1 MKHALRMVLPL
12 LLAGLLLLTP
22 VATLAEATPAPLQTV
37 AQAYLAVLGAQTPY
51 TFCGEGV
58 SAQQTFSR
66 TVTEWSGYSFTDPY
80 TYKRFCLTDL
90 DADNLPEVILELSDA
105 QGTPFGFTLL
115 RYEGGV
121 VYGFPFVYRAMEW
134 ITLEGDVFFSNGA
147 ADNGWGRLHFAAGT
161 VTMQPVCAMQTD
173 GNTVRYTIA
182 GKTVPEKDYTAYTEQ
197 LQQKKQ
203 PVWLAFDAKTVQKVF
218 AQF

>member
-1 MKHALRMVLPL
+1 MKQALRTILPL
-12 LLAGLLLLTP
+12 FLSGLLLLAP
-22 VATLAEATPAPLQTV
+22 VAALAEATPTPLQTV
-37 AQAYLAVLGAQTPY
+37 AQAYQAVLGAQTPY
-51 TFCGEGV
+51 TFCAEGV
-58 SAQQTFSR
+58 SAQLTFERS
-66 TVTEWSGYSFTDPY
+66 VTEWSGYSFTDPY
-80 TYKRFCLTDL
+80 SYKRFCLTDL

-147 ADNGWGRLHFAAGT
+147 ADNGWDRLHFAAGT
-161 VTMQPVCAMQTD
+161 VTTQPVCAMQTD
-173 GNTVRYTIA
+173 GSTVRYTID
-182 GKTVPEKDYTAYTEQ
+182 GKTATEKEYTAFTDQ

-218 AQF
+218 GQF

>member
-1 MKHALRMVLPL
+1 MKHGLQTILPL
-12 LLAGLLLLTP
+12 LLSALLLLTP
-22 VATLAEATPAPLQTV
+22 VTAPAEATPTPLQAA
-37 AQAYLAVLGAQTPY
+37 AQAYQAVLGAQTPY
-51 TFCGEGV
+51 TFCAEGV
-58 SAQQTFSR
+58 SAQLTFARS
-66 TVTEWSGYSFTDPY
+66 VTEWSGYSFTDPY
-80 TYKRFCLTDL
+80 SYKRFCLTDL

-105 QGTPFGFTLL
+105 QGTPFGYTLL

-134 ITLEGDVFFSNGA
+134 ITLEGEVLFSNGA
-147 ADNGWGRLHFAAGT
+147 SDNGWGRLQFAAGT
-161 VTMQPVCAMQTD
+161 VTTQPVCAMQTD
-173 GNTVRYTIA
+173 GNTIRYTIA
-182 GKTVPEKDYTAYTEQ
+182 GKTVTEKEYTAYTEQ